1 MTATGGTAAWL
12 LDYEARSLLTRLD
25 QVKPFAL
32 HETMVLAAALPYQA
46 HRIIERFLHEGR
58 GQLRA
63 KVHDYLR
70 WLAGEGSAVPAAE
83 QQRRFVQI
91 RLEFNDVLSQFDL
104 FTEVVTQRSEHG
116 TGVWLSGLDV
126 LARDA
131 LRVNVDGID
140 GVDGMDDVAAVC
152 YLARGPGAA
161 IRRARTRLPGGRPNP
176 VAIIRI
182 PRERMVGSGVAS
194 SLIHEVGHQGAAL
207 LGLVESLRTDIAR
220 ARGHDPHGAWTVWDR
235 WISEIV
241 ADCWSVGKLGLTS
254 TIGLL
259 AVVSLPTYFVFRPSG
274 EDPHPVPY
282 LRVLISAAIG
292 DGIYPDPQ
300 WAAMRATWKQLYPVG
315 QLTQRRQAE
324 LAQIEAAI
332 PAFVDLLLHHRPPAL
347 RGKRLGDIWP
357 GRERHPARLLQL
369 HRRWG
374 GELAVLA
381 RQPPS
386 LVLAVV
392 GQAKA
397 AGLITPE
404 RESRL
409 VSALLQAWAVRSS
422 LDVAERP
429 CDPPGSPGHRPTHVV
444 PSARRAA

>member
-1 MTATGGTAAWL
+1 MTETGGAAAWL
-12 LDYEARSLLTRLD
+12 LEYEARSLLTRLD

-32 HETMVLAAALPYQA
+32 HETMVLAAALPYRA
-46 HRIIERFLHEGR
+46 HRRIERFLHAGR

-70 WLAGEGSAVPAAE
+70 WLAGEGGAASAAE

-131 LRVNVDGID
+131 LQVDLGDVGDIE
-140 GVDGMDDVAAVC
+140 GFDDVPAVC

-182 PRERMVGSGVAS
+182 PRERMVGSGIAS

-207 LGLVESLRTDIAR
+207 LGLVESLRADIAQ
-220 ARGHDPHGAWTVWDR
+220 ARGRDPHGAWTVWDK

-259 AVVSLPTYFVFRPSG
+259 AVVSLPPYFVFRPSG
-274 EDPHPVPY
+274 DDPHPVPY

-292 DGIYPDPQ
+292 DSIYSDPQ
-300 WAAMRATWKQLYPVG
+300 WASMRATWKQLYPTD
-315 QLTQRRQAE
+315 QLTERRQAE
-324 LAQIEAAI
+324 LARVEAAI
-332 PAFVDLLLHHRPPAL
+332 PDLVDLLLHHRPPSL

-357 GRERHPARLLQL
+357 RRERHPARLLRL
-369 HRRWG
+369 HHHWR
-374 GELAVLA
+374 GELAVMA

-386 LVLAVV
+386 LALAVV

-429 CDPPGSPGHRPTHVV
+429 HHPPTHVV
-444 PSARRAA
+444 PPVRRAA